1 MEISTMLQLC
11 ATLLIMACDE
21 SREMADLL
29 KIMPKIAEF

>member
-1 MEISTMLQLC
+1 MRELTLLFGATM
-11 ATLLIMACDE
+11 LIMACDE

>member
-1 MEISTMLQLC
+1 MLQLC
-11 ATLLIMACDE
+11 ATMLVMACDE

>member
-1 MEISTMLQLC
+1 MLQLC
-11 ATLLIMACDE
+11 ATMLIIACDE

>member
-1 MEISTMLQLC
+1 MLQLC
-11 ATLLIMACDE
+11 ATMLIMARDE